1 MNRKKPFKFPG
12 LSDKSEFR
20 ISIADSS
27 PPSYGVVTIVVVV
40 VVVVVAVVL
49 IICSGDVMKSLLETR
64 GIRRERNSFSCDR
77 IMSPARGFQAQVE
90 DFIAE

>member
-27 PPSYGVVTIVVVV
+27 PPSYGVVTIVV